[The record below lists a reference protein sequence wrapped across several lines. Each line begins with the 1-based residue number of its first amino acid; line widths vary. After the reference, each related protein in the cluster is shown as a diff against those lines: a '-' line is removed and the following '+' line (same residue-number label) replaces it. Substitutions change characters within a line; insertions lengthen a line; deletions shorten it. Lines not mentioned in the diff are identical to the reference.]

1 MVGILRNERRCQVGL
16 LVTPNF
22 KPFFLMRYKRKGGGI
37 KIGRGIPQKLLAVMN
52 PTMNH
57 LAGVSR
63 NLKNAA

>member
-1 MVGILRNERRCQVGL
+1 MGL

-22 KPFFLMRYKRKGGGI
+22 KPFFLMRYKRKGGGGI
-37 KIGRGIPQKLLAVMN
+37 KIGRGIPQKLLEVMN
-52 PTMNH
+52 PTTNH

>member
-1 MVGILRNERRCQVGL
+1 MGL